1 MASPCKLDTP
11 LKAKRSENAL
21 SKFGYNSSINDK
33 QSERTSSS
41 SSITLLISF
50 FFSLLDSD
58 WLKSVPI
65 NP

>member
-1 MASPCKLDTP
+1 MTNQSFANLCLFLLIVTDMEANKDFLI
-11 LKAKRSENAL
+11 L
-21 SKFGYNSSINDK
+21 FVIFDK
-33 QSERTSSS
+33 
-41 SSITLLISF
+41 ISF